1 MIICHCTG
9 ATDRDI
15 RQAAAH
21 ESPGAP
27 SGLCVSPAGQCCGG
41 CADKVREI
49 VASAKGNRP
58 ADDRQRAARD

>member
-15 RQAAAH
+15 RQAATLAG
-21 ESPGAP
+21 PG
-27 SGLCVSPAGQCCGG
+27 SSTLCSSSAGQCCGG

-49 VASAKGNRP
+49 ATQALSSKGGEEVSKVAR
-58 ADDRQRAARD
+58 R